1 MQCSSLPVESLAVIR
16 VSGPQA
22 ADLLQAQLSQDAQ
35 HWDGGTARLA
45 ALCSPQ
51 GRMFA
56 DLWMVRRSA
65 EDILL
70 LLDAS
75 VADSVLKRLRM
86 FVLRLRCTLED
97 VTETVGRIGLLG
109 DAACTLPE
117 QSELRWPDADWGVCP
132 AVNNAGALIR
142 LPQADGSNRG
152 LVLLYRDVAG
162 SAALAAALAALP
174 ALPAGDWAL
183 QDLRAGLPHITAAT
197 QQQFVPQMINFEIL
211 GGVDFKKGCFP
222 GQEVIARSQYRGTL
236 KRRMYRLSG
245 PAEMTPGQEIF
256 HTTDPGQPCGQI
268 VNAAPAAHDGGW
280 EALAELKIALAEQPD
295 GLRLGADS
303 GPALQLQSLPYP
315 VRQPD

>member
-1 MQCSSLPVESLAVIR
+1 MQCSGLPVESVAVIR

-22 ADLLQAQLSQDAQ
+22 ADLLQAQLSQDVQ
-35 HWDGGTARLA
+35 HWDGSTARLA

-51 GRMFA
+51 GRMLA
-56 DLWMVRRSA
+56 DLWMVRRSP

-75 VADSVLKRLRM
+75 VADAVLKRLRM
-86 FVLRLRCTLED
+86 FVLRLQCVLED

-109 DAACTLPE
+109 DAACTPPE
-117 QSELRWPDADWGVCP
+117 ESGLRWPDDDWGVQP
-132 AVNNAGALIR
+132 AANDAGALIR
-142 LPQADGSNRG
+142 LPQADGRNRG
-152 LVLLYRDVAG
+152 LALLYGDVAG
-162 SAALAAALAALP
+162 SGALATALAALP

-245 PAEMTPGQEIF
+245 TVEMAPGQEVF
-256 HTTDPGQPCGQI
+256 HTADPGQPCGQI
-268 VNAAPAAHDGGW
+268 VNAAPTAHEGGW
-280 EALAELKIALAEQPD
+280 EALAELKIALAEQAD

-303 GPALQLQSLPYP
+303 GPALQVQTLPYP
-315 VRQPD
+315 VRQPE